1 MSRRRPFLVIVAVAT
16 AVLAV
21 AGSGTSSAAACR
33 PTANDGFGPFGRGLP
48 PVRSRTGTGHFL
60 TGVVLSAL
68 DCRPLRGA
76 QVQFWQSNRKG
87 VYTRALSATVITDR
101 GGRFHYQSPR
111 PTGYEGREGH
121 IHIRVTAKGH
131 ETLLTRVVPAK
142 GARNTAIRLV
152 LVPQLL

>member
-1 MSRRRPFLVIVAVAT
+1 MSRRPAFLVIVAVAT
-16 AVLAV
+16 AVLALT
-21 AGSGTSSAAACR
+21 GPGTSGAAACR
-33 PTANDGFGPFGRGLP
+33 PTTNDGFGPFGRGLP
-48 PVRSRTGTGHFL
+48 PMRARTGTGHVL

-68 DCRPLRGA
+68 DCRPIRGA

-101 GGRFHYQSPR
+101 AGRFRYESPR

-121 IHIRVTAKGH
+121 IHIRVAAKGH

-142 GARNTAIRLV
+142 GARSTAVRLV